1 MDELRYRA
9 QQPPLGV
16 ANMDSFLPPPR
27 SGVNHLPHP
36 AASHDPR
43 SVLPRRFTADSG
55 LVPTLTSLTSQRLP
69 EPQDM
74 AALTLEKKR
83 LEYEKLREQKRRF
96 EAEMHKL
103 DQQQLRDEQELAAM
117 QEDLGRIGAVAALGT
132 AGHQSEPTT
141 PPERHETSSGF
152 PSILSRPNRYST
164 SSLTSPPGLLHSR
177 PGRSGSQVT
186 SPQSGT
192 IQSSASALSATD
204 IRNFGFDDQLP
215 SRSVPITRRNS
226 DEHEKE
232 DAVRQDPTSHRS
244 TNALNR
250 YSMPVTRSRTGFY
263 DFSSLDQ
270 TNTTRFLFGEEEDH
284 ANNTETKTFK
294 AALPAVSSHAES
306 FPTLMRGEAQ
316 TSTFSASSSAIDS
329 TLPQS
334 HGSDASSTSGWG
346 NARRHRAQP
355 SLSGLPNSS
364 LLQSKSSDV
373 NKIGIHP
380 ARHSFDLKYHG
391 DGSAEATFAAMLA
404 SPSSQVMSTPPKLQ
418 TSYSANDIITIKSTP
433 GSAVSSNTTN
443 NHAQQYLHNHNASL
457 GRIPAGAMHN
467 RHSRELSSS
476 ELSNAVATREYA
488 SMGSTVQ
495 ANAPSFGPGLGQ
507 VPSNGPV
514 HSKTTTLTTGA
525 AVSPAGTVTSMPP
538 LHAGGNQIIN
548 GYYNGNNYSLSSI
561 APVTAGGPMP
571 FGINGMPAFAQAMQS
586 LALNSHGPLYPPPQA
601 FNGYAQLYGGHAS
614 ANQISHRDNQTRIM
628 QNRRQLETEAMN
640 RYNNMPLEAVTGTI
654 YELCKDQHGCRYL
667 QKQLEN
673 RIPEQVHMIWSET
686 NQHVVELMTD
696 PFGNYL
702 CQKLLEYC
710 NDDERTVLIQNAAL
724 DMVRI
729 ALNQHGT
736 RALQKMI
743 EFISTEKHVQL
754 IIEALRHRVVDL
766 IQDLNGNHV
775 IQKCLNKLTPANA
788 QFIFDAV
795 GGACVEVGTHRHGC
809 CVLQRCIDH
818 ASGDQKSWLISRIT
832 QEAVT
837 LIQDPFGNYVVQY
850 IIDLNDHNYT
860 EPLVTRL
867 RGRICALSR
876 HKFSSNVV
884 EKCLRCSLDPSKDL
898 IVEELLQPG
907 EIDRLL
913 RDSFA
918 NYVIQT
924 ALDYATPYM
933 KVRLVDNIRPHLA
946 QIRSTPYGR
955 RIQAKIQTYDT
966 HSGHSS
972 GQATPADASQG
983 QIPLRGG
990 GSHTRGGSSSMLGPS
1005 LSYSRNVTNGM
1016 THRSSNSSDQAI
1028 TNNPSH
1034 DVGINGALVSN
1045 LSGGRPVATI
1055 YGAPPAFNRVPMLSN
1070 GVPTTTA
1077 MMPAMIPL
1085 SMPLNMGASMPTGMV
1100 AGPNMGH
1107 ATENGEAAWL

>member
-1 MDELRYRA
+1 
-9 QQPPLGV
+9 
-16 ANMDSFLPPPR
+16 
-27 SGVNHLPHP
+27 
-36 AASHDPR
+36 
-43 SVLPRRFTADSG
+43 
-55 LVPTLTSLTSQRLP
+55 
-69 EPQDM
+69 
-74 AALTLEKKR
+74 
-83 LEYEKLREQKRRF
+83 
-96 EAEMHKL
+96 
-103 DQQQLRDEQELAAM
+103 
-117 QEDLGRIGAVAALGT
+117 
-132 AGHQSEPTT
+132 
-141 PPERHETSSGF
+141 
-152 PSILSRPNRYST
+152 
-164 SSLTSPPGLLHSR
+164 
-177 PGRSGSQVT
+177 
-186 SPQSGT
+186 
-192 IQSSASALSATD
+192 
-204 IRNFGFDDQLP
+204 
-215 SRSVPITRRNS
+215 
-226 DEHEKE
+226 
-232 DAVRQDPTSHRS
+232 
-244 TNALNR
+244 
-250 YSMPVTRSRTGFY
+250 
-263 DFSSLDQ
+263 
-270 TNTTRFLFGEEEDH
+270 
-284 ANNTETKTFK
+284 
-294 AALPAVSSHAES
+294 
-306 FPTLMRGEAQ
+306 
-316 TSTFSASSSAIDS
+316 
-329 TLPQS
+329 
-334 HGSDASSTSGWG
+334 
-346 NARRHRAQP
+346 
-355 SLSGLPNSS
+355 
-364 LLQSKSSDV
+364 
-373 NKIGIHP
+373 
-380 ARHSFDLKYHG
+380 
-391 DGSAEATFAAMLA
+391 
-404 SPSSQVMSTPPKLQ
+404 
-418 TSYSANDIITIKSTP
+418 
-433 GSAVSSNTTN
+433 
-443 NHAQQYLHNHNASL
+443 
-457 GRIPAGAMHN
+457 
-467 RHSRELSSS
+467 
-476 ELSNAVATREYA
+476 
-488 SMGSTVQ
+488 
-495 ANAPSFGPGLGQ
+495 
-507 VPSNGPV
+507 
-514 HSKTTTLTTGA
+514 
-525 AVSPAGTVTSMPP
+525 
-538 LHAGGNQIIN
+538 
-548 GYYNGNNYSLSSI
+548 
-561 APVTAGGPMP
+561 
-571 FGINGMPAFAQAMQS
+571 
-586 LALNSHGPLYPPPQA
+586 
-601 FNGYAQLYGGHAS
+601 
-614 ANQISHRDNQTRIM
+614 
-628 QNRRQLETEAMN
+628 MN

-673 RIPEQVHMIWSET
+673 RIPEQVHLIWSET

-955 RIQAKIQTYDT
+955 RIQAKIQTYDSR
-966 HSGHSS
+966 SGHSS
-972 GQATPADASQG
+972 GQITPADASQG
-983 QIPLRGG
+983 QIPLHSST
-990 GSHTRGGSSSMLGPS
+990 SHVRGGSSSMLVPTS
-1005 LSYSRNVTNGM
+1005 SFSTNGINGM
-1016 THRSSNSSDQAI
+1016 IHRSGNPSDQATI
-1028 TNNPSH
+1028 
-1034 DVGINGALVSN
+1034 SN
-1045 LSGGRPVATI
+1045 LSQATSMSGGRPVAAI
-1055 YGAPPAFNRVPMLSN
+1055 YNTLPDFTRGPPMSN
-1070 GVPTTTA
+1070 GVNTSAA
-1077 MMPAMIPL
+1077 MMPAMIPV
-1085 SMPLNMGASMPTGMV
+1085 SMPLNLGASMTGMV
-1100 AGPNMGH
+1100 ASPNVGH